1 MKNFYDGDEHVIES
15 DEGKLL
21 TNGDYTVYMVYLEHE
36 SDIDLWWEIDAPE
49 EPEITIYTEEQL
61 TSMTNAELQD
71 ILASMD
77 ISATMNKAN
86 MVRLILGVQN
96 QNQ

>member
-1 MKNFYDGDEHVIES
+1 MKNFYEGDEHVIAS
-15 DEGKLL
+15 DEGKML
-21 TNGDYTVYMVYLEHE
+21 TNGNYTVYKVYLEYE
-36 SDIDLWWEIDAPE
+36 SDIDSWWEIDAPE

-61 TSMTNAELQD
+61 TSMSNAELQD

-86 MVRLILGVQN
+86 MVRLILGMQAEN
-96 QNQ
+96 Q